1 MIIEI
6 EYCKGDIMLTGKT
19 RGMAVLKRQIAEVE
33 KLYDRENDNFT
44 ELLCRMYD
52 WTEIPAG
59 EPPDITY
66 DRDTGIFF

>member
-6 EYCKGDIMLTGKT
+6 EYYKGDVLLMGKA
-19 RGMAVLKRQIAEVE
+19 RGIEELKRQIAEVE

-44 ELLCRMYD
+44 ELLCRMYNL
-52 WTEIPAG
+52 TEMSSL
-59 EPPDITY
+59 EQPDITY